1 VRSSVQG
8 MPARPARK
16 CNMDGDGIVI
26 FAVRLVCDRRF
37 LLLTFNS
44 GPRILMNRDAIK
56 LSQKIGVP
64 VLAPNFAVC
73 NRGETD
79 DSWRMTI
86 FRIVASPTGA

>member
-1 VRSSVQG
+1 
-8 MPARPARK
+8 M
-16 CNMDGDGIVI
+16 
-26 FAVRLVCDRRF
+26 
-37 LLLTFNS
+37 LTLKA

-79 DSWRMTI
+79 RFLAYDDFSDRRI
-86 FRIVASPTGA
+86 FYNA